1 MKEKSQEDIHANCD
15 QIISSAKEE
24 IQKAI
29 NESTS
34 DLHEATRT
42 IRSKSTHNSLLNF
55 VCAIIVLV
63 AAICG
68 LTYAQNYRDGTAI
81 AEAKAVEALAAER
94 EKFEEE
100 MKTAKA
106 DFEIELYSQRI
117 QLKND
122 AVLEYKESSQF
133 TEDSCKNVA
142 EHITKIAYLYYLN
155 NYIHSEDIENYAE
168 LKSFYNDFIKRGA
181 NVYRNKINH

>member
-1 MKEKSQEDIHANCD
+1 MKEKSQEDIHANCEL
-15 QIISSAKEE
+15 IISSAKEE
-24 IQKAI
+24 IQEAI

-42 IRSKSTHNSLLNF
+42 IRNNSTHNSLLNF
-55 VCAIIVLV
+55 VCAIIVLL

-100 MKTAKA
+100 MK
-106 DFEIELYSQRI
+106 IERYN
-117 QLKND
+117 LKTELAQERDQIEED
-122 AVLEYKESSQF
+122 AINEYKESNVF
-133 TEDSCKNVA
+133 REDASKFVA
-142 EHITKIAYLYYLN
+142 YNITTLDVGYYLYTYTK
-155 NYIHSEDIENYAE
+155 SEDI
-168 LKSFYNDFIKRGA
+168 KSWPQIKEFYNKFLKGSY
-181 NVYRNKINH
+181 NEYKK